1 MCGERAQPSP
11 RRLIRLVIGV
21 LLRTV
26 AALALFPLLFAGCQA
41 LTGRPAG
48 QFLDDKVLHARVK
61 AHLAAASPRTLTR
74 LNVNVYN
81 GTIYLLGVI
90 DDESE
95 ALELTRLASME
106 EHPVVSWLEPAASAP
121 SASPREPRER

>member
-1 MCGERAQPSP
+1 M
-11 RRLIRLVIGV
+11 GV
-21 LLRTV
+21 LIRTV
-26 AALALFPLLFAGCQA
+26 AAFALFMLLFAGCRT

-48 QFLDDKVLHARVK
+48 QYFEDKVLHARVK

-90 DDESE
+90 DDEGE

-106 EHPVVSWLEPAASAP
+106 EHPVVSWLEAP
-121 SASPREPRER
+121 SAPASAAPRASPPEPRAR